1 MKKYIQTLLLLFLL
15 CSVKDIFASPAK
27 QVNSWNNLSSSS
39 TTGIFQNGTQTL
51 TDLNQA
57 LSVNIPSS
65 NYAPKAAYSFFHNK
79 KLLHSFYIMTLP
91 LWYPIMV
98 AYIIYTLFVLSV
110 IIGILHYAKQKHE
123 PKMSIDKLS
132 DMPYQ
137 QPQAAI
143 TLPQPTITEKPSALL
158 EKASDPMLKSNIAI
172 KKTISTNFKSEYP
185 KAEITVL
192 IISSNK
198 GIPDTLKNMLSDEY
212 TIFTAPNSEEGL
224 SMVKQETPNLI
235 IIDITVPNIN
245 GIILTEQI
253 KNNKYIVHI
262 PLIVLSDQNTTDEKI
277 KAIESGA
284 DAYISTPFN
293 NEYLRVL
300 VKQLIKRQKDL
311 KQYYTSSASAFDF
324 SHGQLLS
331 KEDKEYLQTA
341 TEIINDNMDNISFG
355 PTELAAAMQTS
366 SRNMYRKFKNL
377 NQLPPKDFIKEQK
390 INYAAKLLLT
400 TTLTIQEVM
409 YQTAFTNRS
418 HFYRAFAKR
427 YNQTPKEYRET
438 NKQKD
443 NSLSN

>member
-1 MKKYIQTLLLLFLL
+1 
-15 CSVKDIFASPAK
+15 
-27 QVNSWNNLSSSS
+27 
-39 TTGIFQNGTQTL
+39 
-51 TDLNQA
+51 
-57 LSVNIPSS
+57 
-65 NYAPKAAYSFFHNK
+65 
-79 KLLHSFYIMTLP
+79 
-91 LWYPIMV
+91 
-98 AYIIYTLFVLSV
+98 
-110 IIGILHYAKQKHE
+110 
-123 PKMSIDKLS
+123 MSIGKLS

-143 TLPQPTITEKPSALL
+143 ILPQPTITEKPSAFL
-158 EKASDPMLKSNIAI
+158 EKASGPMLKSNITI
-172 KKTISTNFKSEYP
+172 KEPISTNFKSEYP

-224 SMVKQETPNLI
+224 SMVKQEPPTLI

-253 KNNKYIVHI
+253 KNNKYTVHI

-293 NEYLRVL
+293 NKYLRVL

-438 NKQKD
+438 DKQKD

>member
-15 CSVKDIFASPAK
+15 YSVKDIFASPTK
-27 QVNSWNNLSSSS
+27 QINSWNNLSNSS
-39 TTGIFQNGTQTL
+39 TTSILQNRTQTL

-57 LSVNIPSS
+57 LSVNISSS
-65 NYAPKAAYSFFHNK
+65 NYAPKAAYCLFHNK

-91 LWYPIMV
+91 LWYPIMA

-110 IIGILHYAKQKHE
+110 IIGILRYAKQKYE
-123 PKMSIDKLS
+123 PKMSIDKLL

-172 KKTISTNFKSEYP
+172 KEPISTNFKSEYP
-185 KAEITVL
+185 KTEITVL

-212 TIFTAPNSEEGL
+212 TIFTALNSEEGL
-224 SMVKQETPNLI
+224 SIVKQETPNLI
-235 IIDITVPNIN
+235 IIDIAVPNIN
-245 GIILTEQI
+245 GITLTEQI
-253 KNNKYIVHI
+253 KSNKYTVHI
-262 PLIVLSDQNTTDEKI
+262 PLIVLSDQITTDEKI

-324 SHGQLLS
+324 SHGQLVS

-390 INYAAKLLLT
+390 IKYAAKLLLT

-427 YNQTPKEYRET
+427 YNQTPKEYREA

>member
-15 CSVKDIFASPAK
+15 YSVKDIFASPTK
-27 QVNSWNNLSSSS
+27 QINSWNNLSNSS
-39 TTGIFQNGTQTL
+39 TTSILQNRIQTL

-57 LSVNIPSS
+57 LSVNISSS
-65 NYAPKAAYSFFHNK
+65 NYAPKAAYCLFHNK

-91 LWYPIMV
+91 LWYPIMA

-110 IIGILHYAKQKHE
+110 IIGILRYAKQKYE
-123 PKMSIDKLS
+123 PKMSIDKLL

-172 KKTISTNFKSEYP
+172 KEPISTNFKSEYP
-185 KAEITVL
+185 KTEITVL

-198 GIPDTLKNMLSDEY
+198 SIPDTLKNMLSDEY
-212 TIFTAPNSEEGL
+212 TIFTALNSEEGL
-224 SMVKQETPNLI
+224 SIVKQETPNLI
-235 IIDITVPNIN
+235 IIDIAVPNIN
-245 GIILTEQI
+245 GITLTEQI
-253 KNNKYIVHI
+253 KSNKYTVHI

-324 SHGQLLS
+324 SHGQLVS

-390 INYAAKLLLT
+390 IKYAAKLLLT

-427 YNQTPKEYRET
+427 YNQTPKEYREA

>member
-1 MKKYIQTLLLLFLL
+1 MEYMETL
-15 CSVKDIFASPAK
+15 
-27 QVNSWNNLSSSS
+27 Q
-39 TTGIFQNGTQTL
+39 
-51 TDLNQA
+51 LNA
-57 LSVNIPSS
+57 
-65 NYAPKAAYSFFHNK
+65 
-79 KLLHSFYIMTLP
+79 
-91 LWYPIMV
+91 
-98 AYIIYTLFVLSV
+98 
-110 IIGILHYAKQKHE
+110 
-123 PKMSIDKLS
+123 
-132 DMPYQ
+132 
-137 QPQAAI
+137 
-143 TLPQPTITEKPSALL
+143 
-158 EKASDPMLKSNIAI
+158 
-172 KKTISTNFKSEYP
+172 
-185 KAEITVL
+185 
-192 IISSNK
+192 
-198 GIPDTLKNMLSDEY
+198 
-212 TIFTAPNSEEGL
+212 
-224 SMVKQETPNLI
+224 QE
-235 IIDITVPNIN
+235 
-245 GIILTEQI
+245 
-253 KNNKYIVHI
+253 
-262 PLIVLSDQNTTDEKI
+262 
-277 KAIESGA
+277 
-284 DAYISTPFN
+284 
-293 NEYLRVL
+293 

>member
-27 QVNSWNNLSSSS
+27 QANSWNNLSSSS

-51 TDLNQA
+51 TDFNQA
-57 LSVNIPSS
+57 LSVNISSS
-65 NYAPKAAYSFFHNK
+65 NYAPKAAYSLFHNK

-110 IIGILHYAKQKHE
+110 IIGILRYAKQKHE

-143 TLPQPTITEKPSALL
+143 TLPQPTITERPSALW
-158 EKASDPMLKSNIAI
+158 EKSSDPMLKSNITI
-172 KKTISTNFKSEYP
+172 KEPISTNFKSEYP
-185 KAEITVL
+185 KNEITVL

-198 GIPDTLKNMLSDEY
+198 GIPDTLKNMLSNEY

-235 IIDITVPNIN
+235 IIDIAVPNIN
-245 GIILTEQI
+245 GITLTEQI
-253 KNNKYIVHI
+253 KNNKYTVHI